1 MQTSGSS
8 SQQVE
13 IRSGAWSRVS
23 SLFFSFR
30 EMGILIPLVL
40 ICLVTDIINP
50 VFLSPFNIASV
61 LRAISMTAI
70 IAISMTFVL
79 VTGGLDLSIGSIV
92 AMSGMVTAGV
102 LKWGESALPVWP
114 LIALAV
120 LAGLCSGLLV
130 GLFNGVLISH
140 VKIPALI
147 VTLGSLYAVRGLVEV
162 VTGGVPIYPLPA
174 PFLFLGQGNFLGL
187 PLPFF
192 VVIALAVLA
201 HVVLTQTTYG
211 RSVYAVGGND
221 ETARLSGIN
230 VERVKLSVYVFS
242 GLLSALSGV
251 VLTSRISTLQPGQ
264 GTGWELTVIAAVIIG
279 GTSMMGGSGTI
290 LGTLIGTAITGVL
303 VNAMVLTK
311 VNAYWQN
318 VVVGL
323 VIILAVGIDM
333 VQRSQRLK
341 SNRR

>member
-8 SQQVE
+8 QQVGV
-13 IRSGAWSRVS
+13 RSSAWSRGC
-23 SLFFSFR
+23 SLFFAFR

-40 ICLVTDIINP
+40 ICLVTEIINP

-79 VTGGLDLSIGSIV
+79 VTGGLDLSIGSVV
-92 AMSGMVTAGV
+92 AMSGMVTAGA
-102 LKWGESALPVWP
+102 LKWGESSLPVWP

-120 LAGLCSGLLV
+120 LAGLFAGVLV
-130 GLFNGVLISH
+130 GLFNGVLISY

-162 VTGGVPIYPLPA
+162 VTGGVPIYPLPEN
-174 PFLFLGQGNFLGL
+174 FLILGQGNFLGL

-211 RSVYAVGGND
+211 RSVYAVGGNE

-230 VERVKLSVYVFS
+230 VERVKLSVYAFS

-251 VLTSRISTLQPGQ
+251 ILTSRISTLQPGQ